1 MEKWLTDKGPGTHVL
16 MDGGIL
22 QVPFEQLDE
31 FYVECVHAVRLGKKI
46 YVVEQKTDVFKFFV
60 DLDYKGP
67 EALPDDVILNLVEVM
82 HSVVQKGRCLI
93 ARAEPRDV
101 DNQVKTGV
109 HIHWPDVF
117 VTKSEALALRTRIL
131 LELPDDPEWSQR
143 IDASVYGG
151 SGLRMLWSHK
161 RDRGSVDSGPYTP
174 WRELN
179 GDVFDQVPSAET
191 LKLFALRTNEVSKEA
206 VNVEITCAPLER
218 YIRKNLK
225 GQERA
230 NVRRVMRKG
239 SDTIIVQT
247 DSKYCERIQGE
258 HKSNHV
264 WFGIRGEMICQL
276 CHDDECNRIAAEK
289 NANNEKLPKRFSGRE
304 YILSPSI
311 VDELR
316 SNVAVDN
323 STFVPIRD
331 LVPDFWWQEE
341 SVPQRGASLLG
352 SRPSNMG
359 AAPKSSV
366 RVRKPK
372 GKSRT
377 KSKWPIQ
384 RD

>member
-22 QVPFEQLDE
+22 QVPYEQLDE
-31 FYVECVHAVRLGKKI
+31 FYVECVHAVRLGKKL

-82 HSVVQKGRCLI
+82 HSVVQTGRCII
-93 ARAEPRDV
+93 ARAEPRIV
-101 DNQVKTGV
+101 DTQVKTGV

-161 RDRGSVDSGPYTP
+161 RDRGSADSGPYVP
-174 WRELN
+174 WRDLDGN
-179 GDVFDQVPSAET
+179 VFKPTPSAET
-191 LKLFALRTNEVSKEA
+191 LKLFALRTNEVSNES

-218 YIRKNLK
+218 YIRRNLK

-239 SDTIIVQT
+239 TDWIIVQT

-264 WFGIRGEMICQL
+264 WFGIKGELICQM
-276 CHDDECNRIAAEK
+276 CHDDECNSIASEK
-289 NANNEKLPKRFSGRE
+289 NANLPKRFSGRE

-311 VDELR
+311 VEELR
-316 SNVAVDN
+316 SNVAVDS

-341 SVPQRGASLLG
+341 SVPQRGASVLG
-352 SRPSNMG
+352 SGSSNVG
-359 AAPKSSV
+359 TAPKSSFG
-366 RVRKPK
+366 VRKPK
-372 GKSRT
+372 GKPGK
-377 KSKWPIQ
+377 KSKWPVPGY
-384 RD
+384 

>member
-1 MEKWLTDKGPGTHVL
+1 

-22 QVPFEQLDE
+22 QVPFEQLEE
-31 FYVECVHAVRLGKKI
+31 FYVECVHAVRTGKHI

-67 EALPDDVILNLVEVM
+67 EALTDDVILELVEVM
-82 HSVVQKGRCLI
+82 HSVVQKGRCCI
-93 ARAEPRDV
+93 ARAEPRVIDGL
-101 DNQVKTGV
+101 VKSGV
-109 HIHWPDVF
+109 HIHWPDVY
-117 VTKSEALALRTRIL
+117 VTRSEALALRTRIL

-151 SGLRMLWSHK
+151 SGLRMLWCHK
-161 RDRGSVDSGPYTP
+161 REKGVDSGPYTP
-174 WRELN
+174 WRELH
-179 GDVFDQVPSAET
+179 GARFDSTPSAET
-191 LKLFALRTNEVSKEA
+191 LKLFAVRTNEVSKEA
-206 VNVEITCAPLER
+206 VNIDITCAPLEL

-225 GQERA
+225 GQELA
-230 NVRRVMRKG
+230 NVRRVMRKA

-264 WFGIRGEMICQL
+264 WFGIKGDLICQL

-331 LVPDFWWQEE
+331 LVPDFWWKEE
-341 SVPQRGASLLG
+341 SVPTGSAPVLG
-352 SRPSNMG
+352 SRSSNVG
-359 AAPKSSV
+359 TISKSSYGN
-366 RVRKPK
+366 
-372 GKSRT
+372 GKSKKQFGK
-377 KSKWPIQ
+377 KSK
-384 RD
+384 

>member
-1 MEKWLTDKGPGTHVL
+1 MVYRSMEKWLTDKGPGTHVL

-31 FYVECVHAVRLGKKI
+31 FYVECVHAVRLGKKL

-101 DNQVKTGV
+101 DNQVKSGV

-174 WRELN
+174 WRDLDGN
-179 GDVFDQVPSAET
+179 VFDPVPSTET
-191 LKLFALRTNEVSKEA
+191 LKLFAVRTNEVSKES

-218 YIRKNLK
+218 FIRKYLK
-225 GQERA
+225 GQELA
-230 NVRRVMRKG
+230 NVRRVIRKG
-239 SDTIIVQT
+239 KDKIIVQT
-247 DSKYCERIQGE
+247 DSKYCERIQGV

-264 WFGIRGEMICQL
+264 WFGITRGRICQL
-276 CHDDECNRIAAEK
+276 CHDDDCKEQK
-289 NANNEKLPKRFSGRE
+289 FVGRE
-304 YILSPSI
+304 HILSPSI
-311 VDELR
+311 VEELH

-323 STFVPIRD
+323 STYVSICD
-331 LVPDFWWQEE
+331 LIPDFWWQEE
-341 SVPQRGASLLG
+341 SVSQRGAPVLG
-352 SRPSNMG
+352 SRPSNVG
-359 AAPKSSV
+359 ASSKSSSGF
-366 RVRKPK
+366 RKPK
-372 GKSRT
+372 SKSRT
-377 KSKWPIQ
+377 KSWGTLPS
-384 RD
+384 D

>member
-1 MEKWLTDKGPGTHVL
+1 

-31 FYVECVHAVRLGKKI
+31 FYRECVYAVSAGKKI
-46 YVVEQKTDVFKFFV
+46 YVVEQKTDVFRFFV

-67 EALPDDVILNLVEVM
+67 EALPDDAVLELITLM
-82 HSVVQKGRCLI
+82 HSVVQKGRCII

-101 DNQVKTGV
+101 DTQVKTGV

-131 LELPDDPEWSQR
+131 LELPGDPEWSQR

-161 RDRGSVDSGPYTP
+161 REKGVDSKPYLP
-174 WRELN
+174 WRDLN
-179 GDVFDQVPSAET
+179 GGVFDATPSAEI
-191 LKLFALRTNEVSKEA
+191 LKLFALRTNEVSKES

-225 GQERA
+225 GQELA

-247 DSKYCERIQGE
+247 DSKYCERIQSE

-264 WFGIRGEMICQL
+264 WFGIKGEMICQL

-331 LVPDFWWQEE
+331 LIPDFWWKEE
-341 SVPQRGASLLG
+341 SVPQRGASVLG
-352 SRPSNMG
+352 SRSSNVG
-359 AAPKSSV
+359 ASSKSSV
-366 RVRKPK
+366 GVRKPT
-372 GKSRT
+372 GKSGK

>member
-67 EALPDDVILNLVEVM
+67 EALPDDTVLELATLM

-174 WRELN
+174 WRDLEGN
-179 GDVFDQVPSAET
+179 VFDPVPSAET
-191 LKLFALRTNEVSKEA
+191 LKLFALRTNEVSNEA

-218 YIRKNLK
+218 YIRKYLK
-225 GQERA
+225 GQELA
-230 NVRRVMRKG
+230 NVRRVMRKA

-264 WFGIRGEMICQL
+264 WFGIKGEMICQL

-323 STFVPIRD
+323 STFVSIRD
-331 LVPDFWWQEE
+331 LIPDFWWKEE
-341 SVPQRGASLLG
+341 SVSAGGASVFG
-352 SRPSNMG
+352 SGPSNVG
-359 AAPKSSV
+359 TASKSSHG
-366 RVRKPK
+366 VRKPK
-372 GKSRT
+372 GKSGK

>member
-31 FYVECVHAVRLGKKI
+31 FYVECVHAIRLGKKL
-46 YVVEQKTDVFKFFV
+46 YVVEQKTDVFRFFV

-101 DNQVKTGV
+101 DTQVKTGV
-109 HIHWPDVF
+109 HIHWPDVL

-161 RDRGSVDSGPYTP
+161 RDRGSADSGPYVP
-174 WRELN
+174 WCDLEGN
-179 GDVFDQVPSAET
+179 TFDPVPSAET

-218 YIRKNLK
+218 YIRRNLK

-239 SDTIIVQT
+239 TDWIIVQT

-264 WFGIRGEMICQL
+264 WFGIKGELICQM
-276 CHDDECNRIAAEK
+276 CHDDDCKAQK
-289 NANNEKLPKRFSGRE
+289 FVGRE

-311 VDELR
+311 VEELR
-316 SNVAVDN
+316 SNVAVDS

-331 LVPDFWWQEE
+331 LVPDFWWKEE
-341 SVPQRGASLLG
+341 SVSQRGAPVLG

-359 AAPKSSV
+359 TAPKSSSGF
-366 RVRKPK
+366 RKPK
-372 GKSRT
+372 GKSRS
-377 KSKWPIQ
+377 KSWGSLPS
-384 RD
+384 D

>member
-1 MEKWLTDKGPGTHVL
+1 MDKWATDKGPGTHVL

-22 QVPFEQLDE
+22 QVPYEQLDE
-31 FYVECVHAVRLGKKI
+31 FYVECVHAIRLGKKI

-67 EALPDDVILNLVEVM
+67 EALPDETILELATTM
-82 HSVVQKGRCLI
+82 HSVVQKGRCVI
-93 ARAEPRDV
+93 ARAEPRQV
-101 DNQVKTGV
+101 DTQMKTGV

-161 RDRGSVDSGPYTP
+161 REKGVDSNPYFP
-174 WRELN
+174 WRDLE
-179 GDVFDQVPSAET
+179 GCVFDRTPNPET
-191 LKLFALRTNEVSKEA
+191 LKLFAVRTNQDSKEA

-218 YIRKNLK
+218 FIRKYLK

-239 SDTIIVQT
+239 NDRIIVQT

-264 WFGIRGEMICQL
+264 WFGIARGKICQM
-276 CHDDECNRIAAEK
+276 CHDDDCKAAK
-289 NANNEKLPKRFSGRE
+289 FVGRE
-304 YILSPSI
+304 HILSPSI
-311 VDELR
+311 VAELR

-323 STFVPIRD
+323 STYVSICD
-331 LVPDFWWQEE
+331 LIPDFWWQEE
-341 SVPQRGASLLG
+341 SVSQGGAPVFRP
-352 SRPSNMG
+352 RPSNLG
-359 AAPKSSV
+359 NASKTPG
-366 RVRKPK
+366 RFRKPES
-372 GKSRT
+372 KSRT
-377 KSKWPIQ
+377 KGRGSVPS
-384 RD
+384 D

>member
-1 MEKWLTDKGPGTHVL
+1 MEKWTTDKGPGTHVL

-31 FYVECVHAVRLGKKI
+31 FYTECVHAVRLGKKL
-46 YVVEQKTDVFKFFV
+46 YVVEQKSDVFKFFV

-67 EALPDDVILNLVEVM
+67 EALPDDAVIELTAIM

-93 ARAEPRDV
+93 ARAEPRIV
-101 DNQVKTGV
+101 DTQVKTGV

-131 LELPDDPEWSQR
+131 LELPEDPEWSQR

-161 RDRGSVDSGPYTP
+161 REKGVDSGPYTP
-174 WRELN
+174 WRDLDGN
-179 GDVFDQVPSAET
+179 VFDRVPTPEI
-191 LKLFALRTNEVSKEA
+191 LKLFALRTNEMSKES

-218 YIRKNLK
+218 YIRKYLK
-225 GQERA
+225 GQELA

-239 SDTIIVQT
+239 QDKIIVQT

-264 WFGIRGEMICQL
+264 WFGISRGRICQL
-276 CHDDECNRIAAEK
+276 CHDDDCKEQK
-289 NANNEKLPKRFSGRE
+289 FVGRE
-304 YILSPSI
+304 HILSPSI
-311 VDELR
+311 VEELH

-323 STFVPIRD
+323 STFVSIRD

-341 SVPQRGASLLG
+341 SVSTGGAPVFG
-352 SRPSNMG
+352 SGPTNVG
-359 AAPKSSV
+359 AASKSSV
-366 RVRKPK
+366 GVRKPK
-372 GKSRT
+372 GKPRA
-377 KSKWPIQ
+377 KSKWSIP

>member
-1 MEKWLTDKGPGTHVL
+1 MDKWATDKGPGTHVL

-22 QVPFEQLDE
+22 QVPYEQLDE
-31 FYVECVHAVRLGKKI
+31 FYVECVHAIRLGKKI

-67 EALPDDVILNLVEVM
+67 EALPDDVILELATTM
-82 HSVVQKGRCLI
+82 HSVVQKGRCVI
-93 ARAEPRDV
+93 ARAEPRQV
-101 DNQVKTGV
+101 DTQVKTGV

-161 RDRGSVDSGPYTP
+161 REKGIDSSPYFP
-174 WRELN
+174 WRDLDGN
-179 GDVFDQVPSAET
+179 VFDRVPNPET
-191 LKLFALRTNEVSKEA
+191 LKLFAVRTNQVSKEA

-218 YIRKNLK
+218 FIRRYLK
-225 GQERA
+225 GQDRA
-230 NVRRVMRKG
+230 NVRRVLRKG
-239 SDTIIVQT
+239 NDRIIVQT

-264 WFGIRGEMICQL
+264 WFGITRGKICQM
-276 CHDDECNRIAAEK
+276 CHDDDCKAAK
-289 NANNEKLPKRFSGRE
+289 FVGRE
-304 YILSPSI
+304 HILSPSI
-311 VDELR
+311 VAELR

-323 STFVPIRD
+323 STYVSICD

-341 SVPQRGASLLG
+341 SVSQGGAPVFRT
-352 SRPSNMG
+352 RPSNLG
-359 AAPKSSV
+359 NASRSSS
-366 RVRKPK
+366 RFRKPES
-372 GKSRT
+372 KSRT
-377 KSKWPIQ
+377 KGWGVIPS
-384 RD
+384 D

>member
-31 FYVECVHAVRLGKKI
+31 FYVESVHAVRTGKKL

-82 HSVVQKGRCLI
+82 HAVVQKGRCLI

-174 WRELN
+174 WCDLDGN
-179 GDVFDQVPSAET
+179 VFDCVPTAEI
-191 LKLFALRTNEVSKEA
+191 LKLFALRTNEVSRET
-206 VNVEITCAPLER
+206 VNVDITCAPLER
-218 YIRKNLK
+218 YIRKYLK
-225 GQERA
+225 GQELA

-239 SDTIIVQT
+239 NDRIIVQT
-247 DSKYCERIQGE
+247 DSKYCERIQGV

-264 WFGIRGEMICQL
+264 WFGITRGRICQL
-276 CHDDECNRIAAEK
+276 CHDDECKEQK
-289 NANNEKLPKRFSGRE
+289 FVGRE
-304 YILSPSI
+304 HILSPSI
-311 VDELR
+311 VEELH

-323 STFVPIRD
+323 STFVSIRD

-341 SVPQRGASLLG
+341 SVPQRGASILG
-352 SRPSNMG
+352 SRPSNVG
-359 AAPKSSV
+359 TASKASHG
-366 RVRKPK
+366 VRKPK
-372 GKSRT
+372 GKSRA
-377 KSKWPIQ
+377 KSWGTLPS
-384 RD
+384 D